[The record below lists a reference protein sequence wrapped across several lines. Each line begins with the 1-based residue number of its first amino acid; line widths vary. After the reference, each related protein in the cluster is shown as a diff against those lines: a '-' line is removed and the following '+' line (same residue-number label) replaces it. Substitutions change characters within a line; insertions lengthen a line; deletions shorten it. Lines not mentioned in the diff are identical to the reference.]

1 MLGSLKMCWGSGII
15 IFKLPLLNTKGSLK
29 RKTEGGGL
37 VFNARLKPLT
47 TLQPMERW
55 RFADIL
61 LTSQTLLN
69 TPFGNKPSPFHA
81 GFQAAFIARLKAA

>member
-1 MLGSLKMCWGSGII
+1 MLGSLKMCWGDGMI
-15 IFKLPLLNTKGSLK
+15 IFRLPLLNTKG
-29 RKTEGGGL
+29 RGL
-37 VFNARLKPLT
+37 VFNVRLKPLT
-47 TLQPMERW
+47 NLQPMERW

-69 TPFGNKPSPFHA
+69 TPCSDEPSPFHA

>member
-1 MLGSLKMCWGSGII
+1 MT
-15 IFKLPLLNTKGSLK
+15 N
-29 RKTEGGGL
+29 
-37 VFNARLKPLT
+37 
-47 TLQPMERW
+47 LQPMERW

-69 TPFGNKPSPFHA
+69 TPCSDEPSPFHA